1 MSSSRKARPTWVRR
15 WESTFPPTF
24 GVSQKWLPRSL
35 YSAQNT
41 PFAFDHF
48 LQPCHHCHRRFFLH
62 QLRLINLA
70 GGIVQNHDQVIPALV
85 LKPSVQAALDV
96 QQHAG
101 QRPPWTPL
109 AMHPALAPPRHQSCP
124 LQGLLH
130 PAVAE
135 FDLMLIAEL

>member
-1 MSSSRKARPTWVRR
+1 A
-15 WESTFPPTF
+15 
-24 GVSQKWLPRSL
+24 SL
-35 YSAQNT
+35 FHPA
-41 PFAFDHF
+41 
-48 LQPCHHCHRRFFLH
+48 LH
-62 QLRLINLA
+62 TLYRTTNLA

-85 LKPSVQAALDV
+85 LKPSVPAALDV

-135 FDLMLIAEL
+135 FDLMLIAELLMKMPHVQMVKRHLVCKPWTIEKADENSNGIP